1 MEDGQPAKGDGL
13 SIVLMR
19 HPNPA
24 PKRGEEPK
32 KVVLLVHGASA
43 SRHTFEQKS
52 PGLIG
57 YLNGETNAKHVEP
70 AVVYTV
76 DWRSS
81 METADDLVEKHE
93 PRLDTRLFTLDA
105 AVGDLVEALKQV
117 KAATDVE
124 PKDVRIVGHCIGGAL
139 VAQAIAQGLCP
150 SEHVVLTSLALF
162 FKVGVEGWLKGN
174 DFVLE
179 KQFASSGDPPKKPE
193 QAPKKPPYP
202 IKDRIISAKVA
213 REPKKYEWPTALEDR
228 YRFWLGSGLHHGCGN
243 PFCERISFMYGMP
256 FRLND
261 MKDLHDEPGG
271 LEQQFGSMP
280 LGIYAHCLRNLRR
293 GWAAKYDAAENEE
306 RELVDE
312 AARRKFAGRHITLI
326 TGNENQVW
334 HRNSMDLMHEWL
346 GNGRALPGLHLKKHV
361 LRGYGHQDL
370 YWSSNAPNEVYPLIA
385 EGLGLL
391 RPKSG

>member
-1 MEDGQPAKGDGL
+1 
-13 SIVLMR
+13 
-19 HPNPA
+19 
-24 PKRGEEPK
+24 
-32 KVVLLVHGASA
+32 VVLLVHGASA

-57 YLNGETNAKHVEP
+57 YLNGETNAEHVEP
-70 AVVYTV
+70 AIVYTV

-81 METADDLVEKHE
+81 METADGLVRENE
-93 PRLDTRLFTLDA
+93 PRHDTRLFTLDA
-105 AVGDLVEALKQV
+105 AVDDLVKALEQV
-117 KAATDVE
+117 AATTKVKRE
-124 PKDVRIVGHCIGGAL
+124 EIRIVGHCIGGAL

-179 KQFASSGDPPKKPE
+179 DQFASSGDPPNKPE
-193 QAPKKPPYP
+193 QAAKKPPYP

-213 REPKKYEWPTALEDR
+213 REPKKYAWPSALEDR

-256 FRLND
+256 FRVDD
-261 MKDLHDEPGG
+261 MLYLHDAEGSQG
-271 LEQQFGSMP
+271 LEGQFGSMP

-293 GWAAKYDAAENEE
+293 GWAARYDAAENEE
-306 RELVDE
+306 REFVNDE
-312 AARRKFAGRHITLI
+312 ARQRFARRHITLI

-346 GNGRALPGLHLKKHV
+346 GNGKALTELELKKHV
-361 LRGYGHQDL
+361 LRNYGHQDL
-370 YWSSNAPNEVYPLIA
+370 YWSKHAPRDVYPLIA
-385 EGLGLL
+385 EGLGLW
-391 RPKSG
+391 RGPST